1 VVVVVQPTLLPQAE
15 QLVVQVQPTKVT
27 LVELVYTEMVLQ
39 ATLTAAAVVVQVLL
53 ALLLETALSVQVVT
67 A

>member
-1 VVVVVQPTLLPQAE
+1 MVQPTLLPQAE